1 DYFSAIVVAMV
12 SIPLIA
18 YGVIL
23 AVFGMPDE
31 HTINWMFIG
40 GPALLLLAAFSSI
53 ASGSKKAIKEA
64 KAEKRAQYER
74 WHAKEQSF
82 SFDQEKWTLRNESGR
97 SEIPWS
103 GVLAAVEWPNVF

>member
-1 DYFSAIVVAMV
+1 MV

-82 SFDQEKWTLRNESGR
+82 SFDSGKMDAAERERKIGDTLVWCFGGGGVAECVL
-97 SEIPWS
+97 S
-103 GVLAAVEWPNVF
+103 GV